1 MATIVNDRDKILL
14 NTTPRLIA
22 TTVVISGSGSS
33 FIKLKNNGGVSPTTI
48 LLTANT
54 TVFTSPTFSWE
65 YALSTSPGT
74 WVSMG
79 SGPTQTITG
88 TTFDSLLGST
98 NTHAN
103 YRVTATQTGYLSST
117 SPVFAISI
125 TREADDSIVVNIT
138 RRDTI
143 VNTDAAGG
151 FTPPAANTGT
161 VISVSRSN
169 TALNYAASGPDSFSV
184 SYSVTSGSVTYGSVT
199 NAGTTSSYADITAM
213 TTDTA
218 TVLFTVTVRD
228 SSGASTTYNVT
239 QTFTKVKAP
248 DSVYSHYLAPPSCF
262 LDIDNSGNVISYADA
277 FTQYNVFQGEID
289 DTSNWTFTKVDRNVT
304 STITSGGLVQITSF
318 GVTGTPS
325 ESSHNPV
332 TGMTSTNFI
341 GARDRGS
348 SYFNGHFAY
357 ANGIYFAVPMAS
369 ASQTWPWA
377 HITTIYTSSD
387 AITWTARTVPAAAYW
402 KVVYSSARGFFLIGV
417 NSATSTPVIAR
428 SADGTTGWAD
438 TSLTTALASQAF
450 WSHGYAF
457 GSDLY
462 LIPDTSTSNL
472 VKYNG
477 STWSLVTVT
486 GRTANYVKSVVV
498 ANGIVVTVDRSN
510 NLHWSTNNTTWTVAT
525 NNSSLAINW
534 GDVTHDG
541 SYFYISENTASSRL
555 VRSIDG
561 KYWEK
566 FATTTLYN
574 YTQLK
579 FFNGKFVIGNGNS
592 VVVKDKL
599 DNTTQSSYTFT
610 ATLPDMMC
618 DYLTAPPNDNKY
630 VVFNQDY
637 SASPTLFNSTR
648 IVSNLNNASGN
659 IGYVDITAT
668 KGLLSRTLTFIV
680 QKASATS
687 DVYTTNIIPS
697 TTAFPA
703 NSDGTVLSYSGSSSI
718 IATIRKNGV
727 DETTLWTATTS
738 VSSGITLT
746 GSWPTYAV
754 TAVSGTIDTGTVT
767 ITATK
772 GNMIQTLVWTYTKD
786 KSGVGGGVIVN
797 SFNPVVSI
805 GAYVSL
811 TFKTNGRV
819 EVKLTA
825 AEAPRF
831 LLNWIEPV
839 SATVG
844 NSYYVKATI
853 TGDALASGTTGS
865 YQQLNADR
873 TWVLDNTAGASPSSK
888 YTDFKLYLSTSAS
901 DAGAAGYA
909 TTYLQADKL

>member
-88 TTFDSLLGST
+88 TTFDSLLGTT

-143 VNTDAAGG
+143 VNTDAAGA

-161 VISVSRSN
+161 IISVSRSN

-248 DSVYSHYLAPPSCF
+248 DSVYNHYLAPPSCF

-277 FTQYNVFQGEID
+277 FTQYNVFKGDID
-289 DTSNWTFTKVDRNVT
+289 DTSAWTFTKVDRNVT
-304 STITSGGLVQITSF
+304 STITSGGLVQITAF
-318 GVTGTPS
+318 GVAPTPTWSSLGTTGAA
-325 ESSHNPV
+325 
-332 TGMTSTNFI
+332 STLGINN
-341 GARDRGS
+341 GS
-348 SYFNGHFAY
+348 SWSQGHFYY
-357 ANGIYFAVPMAS
+357 ANGLYIIIPFPDTGS
-369 ASQTWPWA
+369 TS
-377 HITTIYTSSD
+377 ITSIYTSPDCS
-387 AITWTARTVPAAAYW
+387 TWTARTVPSGNYWRAIYSPGLGYFVMGRTNPAAAPLVL
-402 KVVYSSARGFFLIGV
+402 KSSDGTSWTDTGLT
-417 NSATSTPVIAR
+417 TSTYFLTAF
-428 SADGTTGWAD
+428 
-438 TSLTTALASQAF
+438 SLS
-450 WSHGYAF
+450 GN
-457 GSDLY
+457 LY
-462 LIPDTSTSNL
+462 LIPWDGALTNNFS
-472 VKYNG
+472 KYNG
-477 STWSLVTVT
+477 STWSSVTTT
-486 GRTANYVKSVVV
+486 GLFNPSPRYRHRVASNGTVSVLLHNTNY
-498 ANGIVVTVDRSN
+498 NPY
-510 NLHWSTNNTTWTVAT
+510 WSTNGTTWTAST
-525 NNSSLAINW
+525 GAFGTGGTGFSDI
-534 GDVTHDG
+534 TYDG
-541 SYFYISENTASSRL
+541 SKFYILSGDAISTSY
-555 VRSIDG
+555 DG
-561 KYWEK
+561 KNWQLI
-566 FATTTLYN
+566 TTN
-574 YTQLK
+574 ISPSPRH
-579 FFNGKFVIGNGNS
+579 FGFSNGKF
-592 VVVKDKL
+592 
-599 DNTTQSSYTFT
+599 YH
-610 ATLPDMMC
+610 
-618 DYLTAPPNDNKY
+618 
-630 VVFNQDY
+630 
-637 SASPTLFNSTR
+637 
-648 IVSNLNNASGN
+648 VSNDTLWARQTVTDTVSGSVSIISGLGDGQVGIPCEYYNGIRPSSAVAVFHNSLSSGGSQYNVTRLVSNIEPPSTN

-703 NSDGTVLSYSGSSSI
+703 NSDGTVLSYTGSSSI
-718 IATIRKNGV
+718 VATIRKNGV
-727 DETTLWTATTS
+727 DETSLWSATTT

-754 TAVSGTIDTGTVT
+754 TAVSATIDTGTVT
-767 ITATK
+767 IAATK
-772 GNMIQTLVWTYTKD
+772 GTMAQTLVWTYTKD
-786 KSGVGGGVIVN
+786 KSGIGGGVIVN

-844 NSYYVKATI
+844 NSYYVKATV

-888 YTDFKLYLSTSAS
+888 HTDFKLYLSTSAS